1 MQSLYVTDAVCPNK
15 RGRGVGE
22 VPEEAV
28 HALHLVLITSVRDL
42 TVIVNE
48 HRGIKQ
54 YLPGSQPGKSAV
66 TIRNFR

>member
-1 MQSLYVTDAVCPNK
+1 MQ
-15 RGRGVGE
+15 
-22 VPEEAV
+22 EEAV

-66 TIRNFR
+66 TIRNFRLLRMLCTAACGK